1 VDIDAAWLA
10 ILLDEF
16 PGATVD
22 ELRLRDPFA
31 RPVLQDAYPDAAV
44 LPLGFETPDAPPV
57 PSEPRSEPLPP
68 RRHRPGK
75 GAAAPD
81 DPEPEV
87 DGRRVLPVL
96 PRARG
101 PARERR
107 RSGRRLVP
115 PRVLGR
121 GGASRRGLGREA
133 PRHPVRPDAAA
144 RPAAAPAR
152 HTLEAPPVTAP
163 ETATIE
169 LRDLCDALAEG
180 DGPAWTA
187 FRHAAEAADGLDAHP
202 GLARCAGCREPWTD
216 DLGPLALVEARL
228 GGDLALG
235 LLCAAC
241 ARGGKGDLV
250 ALLEAILRA
259 MLPEGSRVV
268 AARVVSG
275 AAGHA

>member
-1 VDIDAAWLA
+1 
-10 ILLDEF
+10 
-16 PGATVD
+16 
-22 ELRLRDPFA
+22 
-31 RPVLQDAYPDAAV
+31 
-44 LPLGFETPDAPPV
+44 
-57 PSEPRSEPLPP
+57 
-68 RRHRPGK
+68 
-75 GAAAPD
+75 
-81 DPEPEV
+81 
-87 DGRRVLPVL
+87 
-96 PRARG
+96 
-101 PARERR
+101 
-107 RSGRRLVP
+107 
-115 PRVLGR
+115 
-121 GGASRRGLGREA
+121 
-133 PRHPVRPDAAA
+133 
-144 RPAAAPAR
+144 
-152 HTLEAPPVTAP
+152 VTAP

-202 GLARCAGCREPWTD
+202 GLARCAGCREPWND